1 MEPSISVNAAVAAG
15 ICRLAV
21 GSQTLQSVVV
31 PAAYCGVVGYKT
43 TFGRLPFDGLALS
56 PSSTAWVSPPPRS
69 RKLARLLRFSS
80 PTGTIPRCPRVRCSE
95 FPVRGVGSPRRRSAG
110 APSTD
115 ISMPCEAIAPF
126 DTQIDLS
133 DSQCEHGA
141 DSENPHRGGRS
152 AVGRQPNDGSH
163 VLTGN
168 RPVAARTRVRVQHM
182 IDELGFR
189 PNGLARSL
197 RIHRSDTVALIIPDI
212 SNPFYPVFARGLH
225 DAMSGRYRTYICN
238 TDAVRERELEF
249 AADVNDRQVDGMVI
263 VAFQIGAS
271 DLLHILDLGM
281 PVVFL
286 GQSIDNPRVDVV
298 LTDDEHGAFGAT
310 SHLIL
315 RGHTR
320 VGMVREVEGT
330 DLQRFVGYRR
340 ALESN
345 DIPFD
350 PELTAIGDWT
360 RSGDCGAM
368 RILLTLPN
376 PPTAVFSANDLMA
389 IGGMDAAREAGF
401 LCPATWRWSA
411 TTTSRRRHS

>member
-1 MEPSISVNAAVAAG
+1 MARTRRTTIAEVA
-15 ICRLAV
+15 RLS
-21 GSQTLQSVVV
+21 G
-31 PAAYCGVVGYKT
+31 
-43 TFGRLPFDGLALS
+43 
-56 PSSTAWVSPPPRS
+56 VSP
-69 RKLARLLRFSS
+69 
-80 PTGTIPRCPRVRCSE
+80 TTV
-95 FPVRGVGSPRRRSAG
+95 
-110 APSTD
+110 
-115 ISMPCEAIAPF
+115 
-126 DTQIDLS
+126 
-133 DSQCEHGA
+133 
-141 DSENPHRGGRS
+141 
-152 AVGRQPNDGSH
+152 SH
-163 VLTGN
+163 VITGN
-168 RPVAARTRVRVQHM
+168 RPVAVRTRERVEHM

-212 SNPFYPVFARGLH
+212 TNPFYPVFARGLH

-249 AADVNDRQVDGMVI
+249 AADVTDRQVDGMVI
-263 VAFQIGAS
+263 VAFQIGAP

-281 PVVFL
+281 PVVSL
-286 GQSIDNPRVDVV
+286 GQSIDDPRVDVV

-320 VGMVREVEGT
+320 VGMVRGAEGT

-340 ALESN
+340 ALEAR

-360 RSGDCGAM
+360 RSGGSRAM
-368 RILLTLPN
+368 RILLTLAN

-389 IGGMDAAREAGF
+389 IGGMDAAREAG
-401 LCPATWRWSA
+401 LSLPRDLALVGYDDIEAAALVNPPLTTVVNPAYEAGRAAGRLLGDRLTEGYTGERREVVLR
-411 TTTSRRRHS
+411 SRLVERGST